1 MQQSDPDMSVGIG
14 PPQVSPDGKWVW
26 DGQKWLPLPP
36 QGAAALPFEAASIPY
51 IAPVIAPEPQPA
63 PVAYVYTPEQ
73 PATPAWERPAPS
85 GPNVFSFAAAGAILL
100 VLVLVLL
107 NVTNIISIPW
117 PGAPSG
123 PTVTMIH
130 GSPKPLVSDY
140 VLADHF
146 LNISLGPAIVQLANT
161 LPAVRA
167 SCGAGATL
175 SSACH
180 NAILATNDQMT
191 NVLSVI
197 DHAGIPACIAI
208 GVKAIRNDLQDM
220 AGGIGVA
227 LHGFQDSS
235 ADEVNTGIQHFA
247 TVAQSLQPDATKID
261 AEVPTCPRVIAS

>member
-1 MQQSDPDMSVGIG
+1 MQQGDPDMSVGIG

-36 QGAAALPFEAASIPY
+36 EGAAAPPFEAASIPY
-51 IAPVIAPEPQPA
+51 IAPAIAPEPQPA
-63 PVAYVYTPEQ
+63 PVAYVYTPPQ
-73 PATPAWERPAPS
+73 PAVPAWERPAPS
-85 GPNVFSFAAAGAILL
+85 GPSVFSYAAAGAVLL

-123 PTVTMIH
+123 PTVTMVH

-146 LNISLGPAIVQLANT
+146 LNLSLGPAIVNLANT
-161 LPAVRA
+161 LPAVQA

-180 NAILATNDQMT
+180 NAILATNDQMA

-208 GVKAIRNDLQDM
+208 GVKALRNDLQDM

-235 ADEVNTGIQHFA
+235 ADEVNTGIYHFA
-247 TVAQSLQPDATKID
+247 VVAQTIQADATKID
-261 AEVPTCPRVIAS
+261 AEAAACPQVIPS

>member
-1 MQQSDPDMSVGIG
+1 MQQGDPDMSVGIG

-36 QGAAALPFEAASIPY
+36 EGAAAAPFEAASIPY
-51 IAPVIAPEPQPA
+51 IAPAIAPESQPA

-73 PATPAWERPAPS
+73 PTTPAWERPAPS
-85 GPNVFSFAAAGAILL
+85 GPNVFSYAAAGAILL

-123 PTVTMIH
+123 PTVTMVH

-146 LNISLGPAIVQLANT
+146 LNLSLGPALIALVNT
-161 LPAVRA
+161 LPAVEA
-167 SCGAGATL
+167 SCGGAATL

-180 NAILATNDQMT
+180 TAILATNDQEA

-197 DHAGIPACIAI
+197 DHGGIPACIAY
-208 GVKAIRNDLQDM
+208 GVKALRIDLQDM
-220 AGGIGVA
+220 AGGIGVS

-235 ADEVNTGIQHFA
+235 ADEVKTGIYHFA
-247 TVAQSLQPDATKID
+247 VVAQSLEADLNRINT
-261 AEVPTCPRVIAS
+261 ESGTCPQVIPS